1 MWGAQMSKFVEESPD
16 PESLGPSLVTPT
28 DDFLRRINRMKSE
41 SQFTYDKVR
50 KAWQAYERAPDNFHD
65 SALELTSHVDQL
77 QVWVTV
83 KGVRLLIRVKDGKR
97 LVDNFVVRD
106 HLAQTTP
113 LKRSL
118 D

>member
-1 MWGAQMSKFVEESPD
+1 MWGAQMSKFVEGPPEPD
-16 PESLGPSLVTPT
+16 TPRPSLVTPT

-41 SQFTYDKVR
+41 SKFTYDKVR
-50 KAWQAYERAPDNFHD
+50 KAWQAYERAPDSFHD

-83 KGVRLLIRVKDGKR
+83 KGVRLLIRVQEGKR

-106 HLAQTTP
+106 HLA
-113 LKRSL
+113 
-118 D
+118 